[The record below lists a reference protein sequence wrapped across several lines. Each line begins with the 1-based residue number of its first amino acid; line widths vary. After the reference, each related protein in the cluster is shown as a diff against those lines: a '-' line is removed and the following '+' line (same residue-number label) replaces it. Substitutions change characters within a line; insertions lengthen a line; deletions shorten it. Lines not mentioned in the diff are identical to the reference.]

1 MKTRS
6 SPSSSRRSPMR
17 SLNLAA
23 ISAFALAHL
32 GFPLEIRI
40 GIRRQKRRT
49 KSGRPSA
56 RRRGRRWSRGPGNQ
70 HTRRPS
76 GARNKEPEP

>member
-1 MKTRS
+1 MKGF
-6 SPSSSRRSPMR
+6 
-17 SLNLAA
+17 NIAA
-23 ISAFALAHL
+23 IGAFALAPL
-32 GFPLEIRI
+32 GFPLETRL

-76 GARNKEPEP
+76 GARSKS

>member
-1 MKTRS
+1 
-6 SPSSSRRSPMR
+6 MR
-17 SLNLAA
+17 SLNIAA
-23 ISAFALAHL
+23 IGAFALAPL
-32 GFPLEIRI
+32 GFPLETRL
-40 GIRRQKRRT
+40 GTRRQKRRT

-76 GARNKEPEP
+76 GRRGKA